1 MYLKYYLFLI
11 FLWLVKFSDFYL
23 FLDNVFVINLER
35 SGYVDF
41 NFIFWKWCLIMFDL
55 YYNVMYLW
63 LFYIEKLKLWNL
75 LLSFIDK

>member
-11 FLWLVKFSDFYL
+11 FLWLVKFSDFYF

-35 SGYVDF
+35 SGYVDI

>member
-35 SGYVDF
+35 SGYVDI

-55 YYNVMYLW
+55 YYNVMY
-63 LFYIEKLKLWNL
+63 
-75 LLSFIDK
+75 

>member
-23 FLDNVFVINLER
+23 FLDNVFVLNLER
-35 SGYVDF
+35 SGYVDI
-41 NFIFWKWCLIMFDL
+41 NFIFWKLCLIMFDL

>member
-1 MYLKYYLFLI
+1 MFLI

-35 SGYVDF
+35 SGYVDI

>member
-35 SGYVDF
+35 SGYVDI